1 MNPDRYSCC
10 PTSSPN
16 EALLLLTYGVGQK
29 KAFVVVSG
37 ESTGKT
43 LLVRCLLQALSL
55 YNISFAI
62 VYDPML
68 SVPDFLAH
76 LLKDFGVPSH
86 SHGKIA
92 LLFSLNNDLLVH
104 SRLGGTTALVVDEAQ
119 LLSWEPLEEIRLLTN
134 LETSQYKLLQ
144 IVILGRARARFDG
157 TVTAQATGRQEMPPP
172 ATGTRRGARASQAGT
187 LGGQCGRDLP
197 R

>member
-1 MNPDRYSCC
+1 M
-10 PTSSPN
+10 
-16 EALLLLTYGVGQK
+16 LLLTYRVRQK

-37 ESTGKT
+37 ESTGNT

-55 YNISFAI
+55 HNIGFAMVYNP
-62 VYDPML
+62 VL
-68 SVPDFLAH
+68 SVPNFLAH
-76 LLKDFGVPSH
+76 LLKDFGVPAH

-92 LLFSLNNDLLVH
+92 FLFSLNNDLLAH

-144 IVILGRARARFDG
+144 IVILGRASARFDG
-157 TVTAQATGRQEMPPP
+157 TVTAQATVARRCRLQPLELDEVRGRHRLE
-172 ATGTRRGARASQAGT
+172 T